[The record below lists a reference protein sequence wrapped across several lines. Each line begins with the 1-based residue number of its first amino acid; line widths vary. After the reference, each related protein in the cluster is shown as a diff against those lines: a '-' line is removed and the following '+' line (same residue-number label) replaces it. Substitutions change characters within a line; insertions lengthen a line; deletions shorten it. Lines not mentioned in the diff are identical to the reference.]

1 MSWTPRATVTVG
13 GQDFT
18 GATLGDVTITRGR
31 DVVYQ
36 QPPAGYARIN
46 VIDIAGTGLD
56 LNISRTLTVTVKD
69 STDADLVVFSGY
81 VTDVSAD
88 IYDPG
93 VGPQAPAAIYSL
105 YAVGPLARLS
115 RRVGLFAGRPA
126 ETDGERILAAV
137 AAGLATTWQ
146 EAVGAWEDVDPTV
159 TWATFDPGYDTALID
174 PGVFDLV
181 ALDPDDGGYTALDIA
196 AEASDSGEG
205 LLYETL
211 DGYVGWA
218 NADARGLNTS
228 QIPVTGDMITAG
240 GLRTSASI
248 ADLANRVTVAYP
260 GGSETAQDDISI
272 VDYTLFD
279 RRITTSLANATN
291 AGDRAEAYVERHA
304 YPTINLDAISIRLD
318 TLTDDTVRDQLL
330 AAYSGTGILL
340 TSLPATLGITR
351 LDGFIEGTTL
361 RLDQFRA
368 DLRLNVSDASLSYF
382 SVRWSG
388 APPTLTWDT
397 VDAML
402 TWQDARSL

>member
-126 ETDGERILAAV
+126 ETDGDRILAAV

-146 EAVGAWEDVDPTV
+146 EAAGAWEDVDPTL
-159 TWATFDPGYDTALID
+159 TWATFDQGYDPALID

-340 TSLPATLGITR
+340 TGLPATLGITR

-388 APPTLTWDT
+388 VTPTLTWDT

>member
-1 MSWTPRATVTVG
+1 
-13 GQDFT
+13 
-18 GATLGDVTITRGR
+18 
-31 DVVYQ
+31 
-36 QPPAGYARIN
+36 
-46 VIDIAGTGLD
+46 
-56 LNISRTLTVTVKD
+56 
-69 STDADLVVFSGY
+69 
-81 VTDVSAD
+81 
-88 IYDPG
+88 
-93 VGPQAPAAIYSL
+93 
-105 YAVGPLARLS
+105 
-115 RRVGLFAGRPA
+115 
-126 ETDGERILAAV
+126 
-137 AAGLATTWQ
+137 
-146 EAVGAWEDVDPTV
+146 
-159 TWATFDPGYDTALID
+159 
-174 PGVFDLV
+174 
-181 ALDPDDGGYTALDIA
+181 
-196 AEASDSGEG
+196 
-205 LLYETL
+205 
-211 DGYVGWA
+211 
-218 NADARGLNTS
+218 
-228 QIPVTGDMITAG
+228 MITAG

-340 TSLPATLGITR
+340 TGLPATLGITG

-388 APPTLTWDT
+388 VTPTLTWDT

>member
-126 ETDGERILAAV
+126 ETDGDRILAAV
-137 AAGLATTWQ
+137 AAGLATSWQ
-146 EAVGAWEDVDPTV
+146 EAAGAWEDVDPTV
-159 TWATFDPGYDTALID
+159 TWATFDPAYDPALID
-174 PGVFDLV
+174 AGVFDLV

-340 TSLPATLGITR
+340 TGLPATLGITR

-388 APPTLTWDT
+388 VTPTLTWDT